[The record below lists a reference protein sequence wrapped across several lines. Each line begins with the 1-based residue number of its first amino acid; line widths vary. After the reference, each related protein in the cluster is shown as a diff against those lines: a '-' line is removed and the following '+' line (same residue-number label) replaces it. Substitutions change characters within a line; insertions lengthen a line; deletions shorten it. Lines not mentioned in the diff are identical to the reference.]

1 MGIVELQMTWQPSLL
16 SEKRKKGPPLGLR
29 NLGNSCYLNSVLQC
43 LTYTPPLAN
52 FCLRSQHSSSCD
64 ASASKKPRDCP
75 FCILEAW
82 ITRSLT
88 LDLTLDAPSKIQSCL
103 KIFAEHFRFGL
114 QEDAHEFLRYVID
127 ACHNTCLRLKKL
139 RLKGSEGGREEAVN
153 DNTVVKEIFGGALQS
168 QVKCLGCGGES
179 NKVDEIMDISL
190 DILNSGSLK
199 EAMHKFFQPEVLDGN
214 NKYKCENCKKLM
226 AARKQLSIRQ
236 APNILV
242 VQLKRFEGI
251 FGGKINR
258 PVTFEEVLV
267 LSSFMCKA
275 SQIFRSG
282 RNSFKYILE
291 VANCNWHTAAR
302 IHQWLER
309 MDPRPEYS
317 LFGTIVHSGSSLES
331 GHYYAY
337 IKDAIGRWYCCNDSF
352 VSLSTLQEVLSEK
365 VYILF
370 FSRTNQRPGSL
381 STTFSSNGAKPHVSN
396 GSEKSRVLKAVQL
409 KPVQTKPFVEQ
420 FSQNDKVGKQ
430 SSTPRVNFNISEKL
444 GSKKLPITVNGKINF
459 HKTQNITVNG
469 VSKDSIHVDK
479 NKKDMLPLM
488 NRNVIDKS
496 RKVDTGGSEKSQPF
510 ALTNGNSMKSDP
522 FVVNGSSR
530 MAVGVEVNNAHF
542 DACDN
547 SKQKKSEDSSDI
559 SEAKQK
565 LEDSCDILGP
575 HRKSEDSC
583 NVLGSKRKWNSSFNF
598 SGLKRKPEASCDILG
613 PNREPKDSCG
623 NSSLMTKLKD
633 SCVNSEPN
641 EKLRDCCDYSALKK
655 IEDSCDLSMLAGK
668 SCLLLSQDV
677 RSRAEVENM
686 KEMLKKEA
694 SSVLR
699 SCGWYYN
706 VYNFMN
712 LKKQSYAL
720 EIGNTLNGNDLEKKL
735 IADAKASFIRQ
746 IPEPLKEELIKLI
759 QSFSQRKQEHP
770 IP

>member
-139 RLKGSEGGREEAVN
+139 RLKGSEGGGREEAVN

-275 SQIFRSG
+275 SQ
-282 RNSFKYILE
+282 
-291 VANCNWHTAAR
+291 
-302 IHQWLER
+302 
-309 MDPRPEYS
+309 DPRPEYS
-317 LFGTIVHSGSSLES
+317 LFGTIVHLGSSPES

-337 IKDAIGRWYCCNDSF
+337 IKDAMGRWYCCNDSF

-396 GSEKSRVLKAVQL
+396 GSETSKVLKAVQL

-430 SSTPRVNFNISEKL
+430 SSTPRVKFNISEKPVP
-444 GSKKLPITVNGKINF
+444 KKLPITVNGKIDF

-479 NKKDMLPLM
+479 NEKDMLPLM

-496 RKVDTGGSEKSQPF
+496 RKVDTAGSEKSQPF

-542 DACDN
+542 DGCDN

-559 SEAKQK
+559 LEAKQK

-575 HRKSEDSC
+575 HRKSEDFC
-583 NVLGSKRKWNSSFNF
+583 NVLGSKRKWNGSFNF

-613 PNREPKDSCG
+613 PNRKPKDSCG

-641 EKLRDCCDYSALKK
+641 EKFRDCCDYSALKK

-677 RSRAEVENM
+677 RSRAEVGNM
-686 KEMLKKEA
+686 KEM
-694 SSVLR
+694 ST
-699 SCGWYYN
+699 CCC
-706 VYNFMN
+706 
-712 LKKQSYAL
+712 
-720 EIGNTLNGNDLEKKL
+720 
-735 IADAKASFIRQ
+735 
-746 IPEPLKEELIKLI
+746 
-759 QSFSQRKQEHP
+759 
-770 IP
+770 